1 MLLNP
6 SNHEHAALLYAS
18 KEELDAAISQ
28 YLNEGLSRGQF
39 CVYATVRYRDE
50 GYLDN
55 FSSTIKN
62 YKENVENKNLLVVD
76 LAPLYISAL
85 IGDMKPFKDAGA
97 LFSEMAK
104 GRPDKHVRFVGDGT
118 GFLFKNKHFDECALV
133 EEWWQG
139 KPFEGSYV
147 CPYPKQFLNVFPHD
161 MHAKRAVID
170 THDIVV
176 KSSGEKLQGEETGVL
191 ESNNQQQQLPSSEI
205 MQGYNSKMNP
215 FDNGGTEL

>member
-1 MLLNP
+1 MLNP
-6 SNHEHAALLYAS
+6 SNHEHAALLYAN
-18 KEELDAAISQ
+18 KEELDMAISQ
-28 YLNEGLSRGQF
+28 YLNEGLSRGQL
-39 CVYATVRYRDE
+39 CVYATIRYRDE
-50 GYLDN
+50 GHLEN
-55 FSSTIKN
+55 FSSMIKN
-62 YKENVENKNLLVVD
+62 YKENVDNKNLLVVD

-104 GRPDKHVRFVGDGT
+104 GRPDEHVRFVGDGT

-133 EEWWQG
+133 EEWWQS

-147 CPYPKQFLNVFPHD
+147 CPYPKQFFGVFPHD

-170 THDIVV
+170 KHDIVV
-176 KSSGEKLQGEETGVL
+176 NASGEKLLGKGTGVL
-191 ESNNQQQQLPSSEI
+191 ESTDQQQQLPSSEV

-215 FDNGGTEL
+215 LDNGGTGV